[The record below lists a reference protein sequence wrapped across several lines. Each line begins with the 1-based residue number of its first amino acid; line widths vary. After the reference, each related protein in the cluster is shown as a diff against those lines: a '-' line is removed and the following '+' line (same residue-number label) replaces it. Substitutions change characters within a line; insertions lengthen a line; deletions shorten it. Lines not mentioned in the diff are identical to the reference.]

1 MVSNLVIAPADLSQ
15 QFFLL
20 CVSGET
26 KHFHSF
32 LRAIEASPCSRANH
46 GGDYMQGQHGEKGTD
61 KSPARLFMFEF
72 VIALFNESIAV
83 NMCIVKRQDI

>member
-20 CVSGET
+20 SVGET

-32 LRAIEASPCSRANH
+32 LRATEASPCSRANH
-46 GGDYMQGQHGEKGTD
+46 RGDYMQGHGEKGTD
-61 KSPARLFMFEF
+61 KLLAMLFMFEF